1 LQLLLVNIIIVIVII
16 ISLNYNK
23 VQMYY
28 TGRKGHTSK
37 PLETRLSKVISHSLF
52 SSFIDVSLS
61 EFSGEN
67 LLELKLLDKL
77 MS

>member
-1 LQLLLVNIIIVIVII
+1 M
-16 ISLNYNK
+16 ISLNYND
-23 VQMYY
+23 VHFYD
-28 TGRKGHTSK
+28 TGRKGNTSK
-37 PLETRLSKVISHSLF
+37 TLETRLSKVISHSLF

-61 EFSGEN
+61 GFSGKN